1 MKRALLYTI
10 AGTLIS
16 FLINHFLL
24 ESGGLWLELFYS
36 FTFGLAWGM
45 AFYLDNPVISLPK
58 KLGISFGAMIFLVLI
73 GVFIFDLEKALP
85 SVFKFSIVFVG
96 YYLLASYRDWETDR
110 KSTRLNSSHRSLSRM
125 PSSA

>member
-36 FTFGLAWGM
+36 FAFGLAWGM

-73 GVFIFDLEKALP
+73 GAFIFDLEKALP

-96 YYLLASYRDWETDR
+96 YYLPASFRNNKSLRD
-110 KSTRLNSSHRSLSRM
+110 
-125 PSSA
+125 

>member
-16 FLINHFLL
+16 FLINHYLL
-24 ESGGLWLELFYS
+24 ESGGLWLELFYC
-36 FTFGLAWGM
+36 FAFGLAWGM

-73 GVFIFDLEKALP
+73 GTFIFDLEKALP

-96 YYLLASYRDWETDR
+96 YYLLASFRNNKSLRDW
-110 KSTRLNSSHRSLSRM
+110 KLIF
-125 PSSA
+125 